1 MRKQITAEAAKSQK
15 ETADCNDD
23 DIGGKSI
30 PKSGS
35 KAVPPASR
43 GSLYVGDKEPVG
55 RFVVSGKLTVGI
67 SAPGARVG

>member
-43 GSLYVGDKEPVG
+43 DKEPVG

-67 SAPGARVG
+67 SSPGARVG